1 MIDDWSWRVTAL
13 PGKLPPYKPGEHA
26 DQVLPE
32 LMDILRCMTRA
43 MELQDQRIER
53 LEAEIRVLRQKPSRP
68 TAYEILLQGD

>member
-1 MIDDWSWRVTAL
+1 
-13 PGKLPPYKPGEHA
+13 
-26 DQVLPE
+26 
-32 LMDILRCMTRA
+32 MDILRCMTRA